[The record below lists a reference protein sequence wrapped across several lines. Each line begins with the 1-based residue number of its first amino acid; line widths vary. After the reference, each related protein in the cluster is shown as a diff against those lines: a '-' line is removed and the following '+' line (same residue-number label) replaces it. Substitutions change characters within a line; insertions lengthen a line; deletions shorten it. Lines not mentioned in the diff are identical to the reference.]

1 MRTLTGRKLS
11 ALFSTLTYKLRR
23 DGAME
28 VSRLL
33 LHKFHSFYQRRR
45 TRTQDTFDG
54 EFGTDTEE
62 IVPLWKLDIS
72 SPYRS
77 EGTRY
82 QAIGAMPLRTA
93 IDALPIDPREFSYVD
108 LGSGKGRSLLVASEY
123 PFKRVLGIE
132 FSEQLHCVAAENIR
146 RYRSPKQKCK
156 NLMSLCSD
164 AAAYTFPPENTVVFL
179 YNPFG
184 EAVLSR
190 VLQNLKASLR
200 NGGFDV
206 YIVYCSP
213 VLASLLDQ
221 EDFLERLDLPVSA
234 AVYRSLR

>member
-1 MRTLTGRKLS
+1 LS

-23 DGAME
+23 DGALE

-33 LHKFHSFYQRRR
+33 IRKLHSSYQKRR
-45 TRTQDTFDG
+45 TQTQDTFDG

-82 QAIGAMPLRTA
+82 QAIGATPLRMA
-93 IDALPIDPREFSYVD
+93 IDALPIDPREFAYVD

-123 PFKRVLGIE
+123 PFKRILGVE
-132 FSEQLHCVAAENIR
+132 FSEELHTVAAENIR
-146 RYRSPKQKCK
+146 RYKSPKQKCQ
-156 NLMSLCSD
+156 NVLSLCSD
-164 AAAYTFPPENTVVFL
+164 AAAYTFPSENTVVFMH
-179 YNPFG
+179 NPFG

-190 VLQNLKASLR
+190 VLENLKASVR
-200 NGGFDV
+200 QGGFDV
-206 YIVYCSP
+206 YIVYCNP
-213 VLASLLDQ
+213 VLASLLDKQ
-221 EDFLERLDLPVSA
+221 DFLKRLDLPVSA
-234 AVYRSLR
+234 AVYSRAR